1 MHKKII
7 LLILSLIFIISCS
20 SPSNPDNSN
29 EGNNGGSTVPPPTG
43 PTEEELIA
51 KYGIDI
57 GQEDTVISQKIEEN
71 LKAYYTEMGS
81 YRVIF
86 TGTTANYGDHESLYT
101 LTLKAASKI
110 NTTMNIE
117 LDIRNIDFQDG
128 SVKTGMFSGEA
139 VENSQNIVISFTFPT
154 DKIKTIEMLSFT
166 QLYNTKEIVLPNS
179 VITIETYAFAN
190 SQSIEKLNLGNGLQT
205 IGDYAF
211 MALEYLKELVI
222 PESVTSI
229 GTGAFAQTGTAKIT
243 ISAPIKTIGMGV
255 FASSIN
261 LTTVTYYGTS
271 PTDINNSDAF
281 LYCDKLTTLIVPN
294 ATNPSDNAWKTFL
307 GGNFTEVKQN

>member
-20 SPSNPDNSN
+20 SPSNPDNGN

-86 TGTTANYGDHESLYT
+86 TGTPKNYSVDSSLSA
-101 LTLKAASKI
+101 LILEVAERNNI
-110 NTTMNIE
+110 NNIDV
-117 LDIRNIDFQDG
+117 DIKNIDFKNGAIESNMFEEGIGTYETIVLNFIFPENKITTIKSSAFYMLTSLREITIPD
-128 SVKTGMFSGEA
+128 SVTTIEPEA
-139 VENSQNIVISFTFPT
+139 FYYCSKLEKLILGNNIQTIGDQAFLYAESLKELLITPSVIS
-154 DKIKTIEMLSFT
+154 IGMG
-166 QLYNTKEIVLPNS
+166 
-179 VITIETYAFAN
+179 AFAN
-190 SQSIEKLNLGNGLQT
+190 SGIIQITMPDSVKT
-205 IGDYAF
+205 VGDYAF
-211 MALEYLKELVI
+211 T
-222 PESVTSI
+222 TS
-229 GTGAFAQTGTAKIT
+229 Q
-243 ISAPIKTIGMGV
+243 
-255 FASSIN
+255 N
-261 LTTVTYYGTS
+261 LTTFIYYGTS
-271 PTDINNSDAF
+271 PNTINNKDALSF
-281 LYCDKLTTLIVPN
+281 CAKLTTLILPN
-294 ATNPSDNAWKTFL
+294 VTNPVLSEWQNFL